1 MFLMNAAPVLFENN
15 MFIKDKRQNIYS
27 GVNNKLPEHAGRWCS
42 GQKESGMGKQVVEIR
57 AGGVSSAT
65 RWSSVR
71 RVESDRSDFV
81 AVENRVNV
89 NVCHKTIV
97 TEFRLNMTESFQI
110 FCVCSYG
117 TLRCMTRSLTGGM
130 TLFAT

>member
-1 MFLMNAAPVLFENN
+1 MFVMNDALALFENN
-15 MFIKDKRQNIYS
+15 MFIKDKLHNLYNV
-27 GVNNKLPEHAGRWCS
+27 VNDKLPEHAGRWCS
-42 GQKESGMGKQVVEIR
+42 GQGESGMGKQVVETR

-65 RWSSVR
+65 RWSSVWR
-71 RVESDRSDFV
+71 AESDRSYLV

-89 NVCHKTIV
+89 KVCHKTIV
-97 TEFRLNMTESFQI
+97 TEFRLNITESFQI
-110 FCVCSYG
+110 FCVCLYG